1 MFTDRAVGRTIQE
14 RIRCGFGRLSQAVV
28 HTEYGSEHD
37 DPFTPIIISQNSE
50 LTVCSGITMD
60 EALTGQAMDDHYQVC
75 EDAQSYNTNHC
86 NSDSYAAALI
96 HKATTM
102 RQNIQ
107 GATSEGVQIGHDIYD
122 AKLAEEATQR
132 VHCTETESTAESDE
146 EDDDDDCL
154 GLWPT
159 ASGGGKDAT
168 APPVKST
175 HSTLNVCVKLED
187 FDFDHLTIYQDSV
200 FANDPSE
207 NSEAWIT
214 KKLERNAAELY
225 WLQLT
230 TELLDPKRL
239 ILAMQ
244 GNTAVRNVTVYPCAL
259 QGLSQSDQKLLVDS
273 ICRLEN
279 LQNLIVFQDC
289 GSFFVDPLIRHR
301 PPLTRL
307 TLYKLDFAREMLL
320 SRLPILLLG
329 LPELAELSL
338 EKYRGAEGDKL
349 LQIVSKVLPS
359 LPHLR
364 NLSLTPAK
372 GVNMSTDG
380 PRVLFKALCENNSV
394 RTLSLQ
400 GSEESIDQG
409 CINVLRRSLRTN
421 STLEEIKLTGFWKS
435 EEDFWKRFT
444 PKSRI
449 QIQYF
454 LELNKSGIRSLQL
467 DINAD
472 FETLTDAMTR
482 HRDNLNFVYYLLLH
496 NPSMVNRRKIPEISY
511 EPDEISVE

>member
-1 MFTDRAVGRTIQE
+1 MFSDRAVGRTIQE

-28 HTEYGSEHD
+28 HMDYGAEHD
-37 DPFTPIIISQNSE
+37 DAFSPIIISQNSE

-60 EALTGQAMDDHYQVC
+60 EALTAQAMDDHYQVC
-75 EDAQSYNTNHC
+75 EDAQSYYTNRF
-86 NSDSYAAALI
+86 NSDNIAAVAFDHEAI
-96 HKATTM
+96 TM

-107 GATSEGVQIGHDIYD
+107 GVASEGVQLVD
-122 AKLAEEATQR
+122 EATQR
-132 VHCTETESTAESDE
+132 VNCTGTESTVESEEE
-146 EDDDDDCL
+146 EDDDDCL
-154 GLWPT
+154 DLWP
-159 ASGGGKDAT
+159 ASSDEVREAI

-175 HSTLNVCVKLED
+175 NSTRNVCVKLED

-200 FANDPSE
+200 FENDPSE

-214 KKLERNAAELY
+214 KKLEGNAPELY

-230 TELLDPKRL
+230 TEFVDPKHL

-279 LQNLIVFQDC
+279 LQNLIVFHDC
-289 GSFFVDPLIRHR
+289 GSCFVDPLIRHR

-307 TLYKLDFAREMLL
+307 TLYKLDFAKEMLL
-320 SRLPILLLG
+320 SRLAILLLG
-329 LPELAELSL
+329 LPELEELSL
-338 EKYRGAEGDKL
+338 EKYRGTEGDKL
-349 LQIVSKVLPS
+349 LQICSKVLPS
-359 LPHLR
+359 LHRLR

-372 GVNMSTDG
+372 GVKMSTEG
-380 PRVLFKALCENNSV
+380 PRILFKALCENNTV

-409 CINVLRRSLRTN
+409 CINALRRSLRTN
-421 STLEEIKLTGFWKS
+421 STLEEIKLTGFWKN

-472 FETLTDAMTR
+472 FETLTNAMTR
-482 HRDNLNFVYYLLLH
+482 HSN
-496 NPSMVNRRKIPEISY
+496 KIGRAH
-511 EPDEISVE
+511 V